1 MVRTQTVPHRLMCP
15 QVVMRLGR
23 LYVLEEIKAYW
34 KESPGCALRS
44 YALALFPVL
53 TGYLGYFLI
62 VTGK

>member
-1 MVRTQTVPHRLMCP
+1 MCP

-44 YALALFPVL
+44 YALALLPVL

>member
-1 MVRTQTVPHRLMCP
+1 MCP
-15 QVVMRLGR
+15 QLVMHLGR

-34 KESPGCALRS
+34 KESPGWALRS
-44 YALALFPVL
+44 YALALLPVL